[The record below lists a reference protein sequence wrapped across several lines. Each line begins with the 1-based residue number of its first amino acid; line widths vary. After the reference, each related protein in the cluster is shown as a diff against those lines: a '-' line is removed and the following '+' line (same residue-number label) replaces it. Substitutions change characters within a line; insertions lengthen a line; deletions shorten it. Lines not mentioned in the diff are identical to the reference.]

1 MGRISVDGTQFL
13 PLDMERSRFCLPS
26 GSFPSVRFFSSSVN
40 LREHVGLC
48 VPRHGV
54 GVARQL
60 LLAPIPTVPYPSQ
73 RLRMFGTRTYLELRP
88 FFPIHSVS
96 KPVEIGQRQGL
107 CHSVHVEAFLLSSLS
122 PSHRLLSLHFRPFL
136 SLLPPHDLVFF
147 VLFSDE
153 ARACVRSVRHKCRAL
168 LGLSATVRIDG
179 TKRRTTR
186 TKWSRKDQRP
196 TRLVRQR
203 PYPPRVRLIDPRNG
217 GTYLPHPAEDRGT
230 VRMKSLGVVVSSA
243 CDADGNASVL
253 VVRIRIAPPRL
264 EGTRCGSVQSGLEGR

>member
-73 RLRMFGTRTYLELRP
+73 RLRMLGTRTYLELRP
-88 FFPIHSVS
+88 FFRIHSVS

-153 ARACVRSVRHKCRAL
+153 ARACVRACGR
-168 LGLSATVRIDG
+168 SATNVVLCSVCQQRFESMGRSEGPPVPNGHEKTND
-179 TKRRTTR
+179 RR
-186 TKWSRKDQRP
+186 
-196 TRLVRQR
+196 
-203 PYPPRVRLIDPRNG
+203 G
-217 GTYLPHPAEDRGT
+217 F
-230 VRMKSLGVVVSSA
+230 
-243 CDADGNASVL
+243 
-253 VVRIRIAPPRL
+253 
-264 EGTRCGSVQSGLEGR
+264 